1 MQSAVQTRSLLETVV
16 RYSQSL
22 DEATV
27 AYLEGRG
34 ISKEVAEQMT
44 LGTVVDPAEG
54 HQDYVGWL
62 SIPYLTAMGHCVAV
76 KFRRIDD
83 GKPKYG
89 QPVGQKA
96 HPYNVSDVLIQSP
109 FAVICEGELD
119 AVILSAIV
127 GIPAIG
133 IPGVQAWKPHFAKL
147 FTGYEVVY
155 VVGDNDV
162 KEDGTNPGAEF
173 ARRVQSEL
181 SNGTIVTLPPNT
193 DINEYYL
200 SNGPEELRKLFG
212 GAK

>member
-16 RYSQSL
+16 QYNQSL
-22 DEATV
+22 DEATLT
-27 AYLEGRG
+27 YLEGRG
-34 ISKEVAEQMT
+34 ISKETADQFT
-44 LGTVVDPAEG
+44 LGTVSNPAEG

-62 SIPYLTAMGHCVAV
+62 SIPYITALGHCVAV

-89 QPVGQKA
+89 QPIGQKA
-96 HPYNVSDVLIQSP
+96 HPYNVTDILTMSP
-109 FAVICEGELD
+109 FVVICEGELD
-119 AVILSAIV
+119 AIVLSGIA
-127 GIPAIG
+127 GIPAVG
-133 IPGVQAWKPHFAKL
+133 IPGVAAWKPHFSKL
-147 FTGYEVVY
+147 FTGYDTVY
-155 VVGDNDV
+155 VVGDNDA

-173 ARRVQSEL
+173 ARRVQAEL
-181 SNGTIVTLPPNT
+181 TNGVIVTLPPNT